1 VFPRGAIAVLGVLAV
16 AGFTASSASAAS
28 ADANLPVHPEVTGDG
43 LAYADFRREGG
54 AWTPVAWDDL
64 ARTTLEPGRYEV
76 RLRATSTTEGDALQI
91 PSCAGRTTLRV
102 DSRVVTSA
110 SPSPVVVPVAPGAH
124 DLVIQ
129 VDVSRYERRIA
140 CGQRPKLGHVEQT
153 ISGLGTL
160 VFDSPYAARG
170 GGKAVVYV
178 PPGLDLH
185 KMGNVLVGLHPW
197 NGGIWTYA
205 AYQELLGEAKSRGV
219 LLLMPS
225 GLGNSLYTAEAEDEV
240 MRAID
245 ALQSV
250 VIVRE
255 SLESVH
261 ELQLS
266 IWGASMGGAGATTI
280 GFHHPDRFAAVTS
293 FFGDSSYD
301 LSTYVRPILV
311 DEHGAHRVNALDV
324 VDNARN
330 LPVRLIHGEDDVTS
344 PIRQSE
350 ILAAALRQRGYAV
363 RFDRVAGIGHAGALV
378 ARYLSEIVA
387 AAATAH
393 VEWAPL
399 RVTYRSVRPSDVGA
413 YKVWIQRAS
422 PTEDAFVDLEHTADG
437 LHVHRVEGV
446 KEIDVTPSAMR
457 TSCSGLPPVFF
468 DDPRAA
474 IPVVALHPTCL

>member
-1 VFPRGAIAVLGVLAV
+1 MGPRGAIAAIGLLVA
-16 AGFTASSASAAS
+16 AGFTASRAA
-28 ADANLPVHPEVTGDG
+28 AEANLSVHPEVAGSG
-43 LAYADFRREGG
+43 IVVSAELRREGG
-54 AWTPVAWDDL
+54 AWTPIAWDDL
-64 ARTTLEPGRYEV
+64 AHTTLEPGHYEV
-76 RLRATSTTEGDALQI
+76 RQRATSTAPGDAFQF
-91 PSCAGRTTLRV
+91 PSCAGRTAIRV
-102 DSRVVTSA
+102 DARVQKSTS
-110 SPSPVVVPVAPGAH
+110 PGPVIVPVAPGAH
-124 DLVIQ
+124 EIGIQ
-129 VDVSRYERRIA
+129 IDVSPYERRIA
-140 CGQRPKLGHVEQT
+140 CGQRPKLGPVEQT
-153 ISGLGTL
+153 IVGLGTL
-160 VFDSPYAARG
+160 VFDSPYSARG

-205 AYQELLGEAKSRGV
+205 AYQELLSEARDRGV

-225 GLGNSLYTAEAEDEV
+225 GLGNSLYTADAEDEV

-250 VIVRE
+250 VIMRE
-255 SLESVH
+255 SIESVD
-261 ELQLS
+261 ELHVS

-301 LSTYVRPILV
+301 LSTYVRSILV

-350 ILAAALRQRGYAV
+350 ILAAALQQRGYAV

-387 AAATAH
+387 AAATARMD
-393 VEWAPL
+393 WAPE

-413 YKVWIQRAS
+413 YKVRIQRAN
-422 PTEDAFVDLEHTADG
+422 PTGDAFIDLEHTADG
-437 LHVHRVEGV
+437 LHVHHAEGV
-446 KEIDVTPSAMR
+446 KEIDFAPNAMR
-457 TSCSGLPPVFF
+457 ISCRRLPPVFF
-468 DDPRAA
+468 DDPRAT
-474 IPVVALHPTCL
+474 IPVVGLGYTCL